1 MENNLTFVI
10 STKYDK
16 CVISKFLKEEAN
28 LSSRFIKKAKIEGR
42 IKVNSNIVK
51 MNYILKLGDIVTVN
65 LARKESQNIEPE
77 DIPIDVVYEDEDIL
91 VVNKAPYMVVH
102 PTKSHQ
108 CGTLANGLIN
118 YFNNTNQD
126 CIVRLVSRL
135 DMDTSGLII
144 IAKNQ
149 FSHAILAEQMC
160 NKELFKKGYM
170 AIVHHNLK
178 NKIGT
183 IDEAIY
189 RPAKDSI
196 KRVVDNNNGQR
207 SITHYEVVQTFK
219 DADLVKLLLET
230 GRTHQIRVHM
240 SFLGNPIFGD
250 SLYCDINDR
259 DLIKRQ
265 ALHAYRLEFYHPKT
279 NEKIVLEASLPDDMK
294 QLIKRIE
301 LSSN

>member
-1 MENNLTFVI
+1 MENNLTFLI
-10 STKYDK
+10 SIKYDK
-16 CVISKFLKEEAN
+16 CVISKFLREEAN
-28 LSSRFIKKAKIEGR
+28 LSSRFIKKAKVEGR
-42 IKVNSNIVK
+42 IKVNDNIIK
-51 MNYILKLGDIVTVN
+51 MNYILKLGDVVTVN

-77 DIPIDVVYEDEDIL
+77 NIPIDVVYEDEDIL

-108 CGTLANGLIN
+108 SGTLANGLIN

-160 NKELFKKGYM
+160 NKEIFKKSYM

-183 IDEAIY
+183 INQAIY
-189 RPAKDSI
+189 RPAKDTI
-196 KRVVDNNNGQR
+196 KRVVDNEHGQK
-207 SITHYEVVQTFK
+207 SITHYEVVQSFK

-240 SFLGNPIFGD
+240 NFLGHPIFGD
-250 SLYCDINDR
+250 SLYCDIDDK

-265 ALHAYRLEFYHPKT
+265 ALHAYRLEFYHPK
-279 NEKIVLEASLPDDMK
+279 NNKKIVLEVPLPHDMK
-294 QLIKRIE
+294 ELIKRIE
-301 LSSN
+301 LSSM